1 MNNIKISWII
11 IFILSILLAFLSHYI
26 SFRNN
31 INFNTIEKINKQ
43 KALIQDVSKN
53 ILYIY
58 KNSSSSDYITKIL
71 DKTPL
76 DLTMFNSFIK
86 AKETISM
93 WIEFKRLVKKFK
105 NQNRVKIA
113 YSSILIEKTVN
124 NIYSINLKLIV
135 KFDKLLKYQI
145 ESFNKEIQFY
155 KTIQYILFLIMLLI
169 LIYLFSEI
177 KTIISFIQQLSKTSK
192 IVIQNSTV
200 LDVNPIDIKSTNI
213 EVIKATDDF
222 NFLLNKIN
230 QSIEYSTLSIDNS
243 LKSLEKIEDNIEE
256 FLEFII
262 LMTKDRDIDIQMTKK
277 EDIVIESLEELMDS
291 KAKLKSLKNNL
302 NNLIKSRGE

>member
-1 MNNIKISWII
+1 MNKIKISWIMV
-11 IFILSILLAFLSHYI
+11 FVLSILLAFLSHYI
-26 SFRNN
+26 TDKNH
-31 INFNTIEKINKQ
+31 INFDTIENINKQ
-43 KALIQDVSKN
+43 KALIQDISKN

-58 KNSSSSDYITKIL
+58 KNPSSSDYLIKNI
-71 DKTPL
+71 DKTI
-76 DLTMFNSFIK
+76 FNSNIK
-86 AKETISM
+86 AKEIIILWM
-93 WIEFKRLVKKFK
+93 EFKKLVKKFK
-105 NQNRVKIA
+105 NQNRIKTA
-113 YSSILIEKTVN
+113 YSHILIEKTVHD
-124 NIYSINLKLIV
+124 IYSINLKLIV
-135 KFDKLLKYQI
+135 EFDKLIKHQI
-145 ESFNKEIQFY
+145 YSSNKEIQFY

-177 KTIISFIQQLSKTSK
+177 KTIISFIQQFSKTSK

-213 EVIKATDDF
+213 EVIKATNDF
-222 NFLLNKIN
+222 NFLLNKID

-243 LKSLEKIEDNIEE
+243 LESLEKIEDNIEE
-256 FLEFII
+256 FLELII
-262 LMTKDRDIDIQMTKK
+262 LMSKDKDIDIQMTKK